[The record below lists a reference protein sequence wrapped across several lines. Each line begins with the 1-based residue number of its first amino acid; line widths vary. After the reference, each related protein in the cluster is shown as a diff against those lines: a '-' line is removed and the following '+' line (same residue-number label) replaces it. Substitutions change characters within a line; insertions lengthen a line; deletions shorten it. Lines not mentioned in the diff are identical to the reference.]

1 MITFVRTASIAPG
14 KVGEAIGFAHQSA
27 EFLKAKHGVEIGVSM
42 PIGGNPFRIAWVS
55 MHASLAAF
63 EERLDKISSD
73 PEYLALVAS
82 AAAFFLP
89 GSVHD
94 ELWRGI

>member
-27 EFLKAKHGVEIGVSM
+27 EFLKAKYGVETGVSM

-63 EERLDKISSD
+63 EERSSKMMSD
-73 PEYLALVAS
+73 PEYLALVAT
-82 AAAFFLP
+82 AAGIFLP
-89 GSVHD
+89 GSAHD